1 MPKVCMA
8 VAASVLIAGLPLA
21 PAQAWF
27 HGYSGGGF
35 SRGGSF
41 GGWNHSSS
49 VGAGGFSHSS
59 DWGGWDHST
68 QVTSSG
74 VAHESDYGGA
84 WHGTA
89 ATPDGAYHASDYGG
103 YYHGTAV
110 GPYGAEHTGYYGHT
124 TTTAYGTYY
133 HQPATVN
140 YYGAVATI
148 VATAAGVPRLP
159 EPPWARRPVW
169 RSAPQLAPLP
179 RPPHMRHR
187 PRMSRR
193 CQRVASTRR
202 PIRSINAAAPGIG
215 PRMVPTA
222 STTSTSRHHNFVP
235 RGEGDARSPVLC
247 CRRRA

>member
-74 VAHESDYGGA
+74 VAHESNYGGA

-89 ATPDGAYHASDYGG
+89 ATPEGAYHASDYGG
-103 YYHGTAV
+103 SRQWDPMAPNTPAITAT
-110 GPYGAEHTGYYGHT
+110 P
-124 TTTAYGTYY
+124 
-133 HQPATVN
+133 
-140 YYGAVATI
+140 
-148 VATAAGVPRLP
+148 
-159 EPPWARRPVW
+159 
-169 RSAPQLAPLP
+169 
-179 RPPHMRHR
+179 
-187 PRMSRR
+187 
-193 CQRVASTRR
+193 
-202 PIRSINAAAPGIG
+202 
-215 PRMVPTA
+215 
-222 STTSTSRHHNFVP
+222 
-235 RGEGDARSPVLC
+235 
-247 CRRRA
+247 RRRLTERTTINPPR

>member
-140 YYGAVATI
+140 YYGSGCYNCGYSGWGAAAAGAAVGAATGLA
-148 VATAAGVPRLP
+148 VGAAAGSAATAAAYAPPPAYVAALPAGCFYQAAYQEYQCGSTWYRPAYGANGVYYQY
-159 EPPWARRPVW
+159 V
-169 RSAPQLAPLP
+169 
-179 RPPHMRHR
+179 
-187 PRMSRR
+187 
-193 CQRVASTRR
+193 
-202 PIRSINAAAPGIG
+202 AAP
-215 PRMVPTA
+215 
-222 STTSTSRHHNFVP
+222 
-235 RGEGDARSPVLC
+235 
-247 CRRRA
+247 